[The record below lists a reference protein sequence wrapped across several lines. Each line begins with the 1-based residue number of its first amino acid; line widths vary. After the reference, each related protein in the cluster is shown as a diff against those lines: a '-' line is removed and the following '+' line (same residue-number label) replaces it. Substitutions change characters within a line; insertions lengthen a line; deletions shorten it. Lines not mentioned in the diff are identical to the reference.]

1 MRPGSLLIF
10 DLDGTL
16 FHTETVT
23 VPATRAAFERHGL
36 APPSHEAVCAFIGR
50 PGVELGA
57 WLTTLCPPTVAE
69 RIVRDAA
76 ERELELIGESGVL
89 YPGVPEML
97 ADLRPRASAMAIC
110 SNGSRR
116 YVEAVLGACEIGG
129 FFDQVRYRT
138 PTDRDKP
145 QMLADLLRELGRPAG
160 SGGIVIGDRK
170 DDVEA
175 AHANGLRA
183 VGCLYG
189 YGRDGELDA
198 ANGLAQ
204 SATELAGAVTRL
216 LGGPPSERIDS
227 PASHSWPPPSPQPH
241 RS

>member
-50 PGVELGA
+50 PGVEFSA

-69 RIVRDAA
+69 QIVRDAA

-97 ADLRPRASAMAIC
+97 ADL
-110 SNGSRR
+110 
-116 YVEAVLGACEIGG
+116 
-129 FFDQVRYRT
+129 
-138 PTDRDKP
+138 
-145 QMLADLLRELGRPAG
+145 LRKLGRPAG
-160 SGGIVIGDRK
+160 GGGVVVGDRS
-170 DDVEA
+170 DDVESA
-175 AHANGLRA
+175 RANGLLA
-183 VGCLYG
+183 VGCGYG
-189 YGRDGELDA
+189 YGRDGELDGADGVA
-198 ANGLAQ
+198 ASPAQIVGL
-204 SATELAGAVTRL
+204 VDRL
-216 LGGPPSERIDS
+216 LGAQAEKLV
-227 PASHSWPPPSPQPH
+227 
-241 RS
+241 

>member
-50 PGVELGA
+50 PGVEFSA
-57 WLTTLCPPTVAE
+57 WLTTLCPPTVAAQ
-69 RIVRDAA
+69 IVRDAA

-97 ADLRPRASAMAIC
+97 AELEARAAAMAIC

-116 YVEAVLGACEIGG
+116 YVEAVLGALGIGR
-129 FFDQVRYRT
+129 FFAAVRFRT

-145 QMLADLLRELGRPAG
+145 QMLADLLRKLGRPAG
-160 SGGIVIGDRK
+160 GGGVVVGDRS
-170 DDVEA
+170 DDVESA
-175 AHANGLRA
+175 RANGLLA
-183 VGCLYG
+183 VGCGYG
-189 YGRDGELDA
+189 YGRDGEIDGADGVA
-198 ANGLAQ
+198 ASPAQIVGL
-204 SATELAGAVTRL
+204 VDRL
-216 LGGPPSERIDS
+216 LGAQAEVNR
-227 PASHSWPPPSPQPH
+227 
-241 RS
+241 